1 MWRALDRASPTGV
14 SRASEIIDMDR
25 PVPVPTRRQTVNRL
39 PRNLAAAL
47 SIAAGLAVLAPTV
60 AQAQDAQPVVQY
72 RQSLMDALRA
82 HMGGVNA
89 ATTGT
94 APIGHSEYHAVA
106 FERMAQALANAFP
119 EGSGGPSSRALP
131 AIWEN
136 RADFMDKVTDIQMA
150 AARLV
155 TASRTGDAEQIGS
168 AVQAVRGTC
177 GACHN
182 PYRAPAN

>member
-1 MWRALDRASPTGV
+1 MK
-14 SRASEIIDMDR
+14 
-25 PVPVPTRRQTVNRL
+25 RL
-39 PRNLAAAL
+39 HRNLAAAL
-47 SIAAGLAVLAPTV
+47 FIAPGFAAVAAT
-60 AQAQDAQPVVQY
+60 AATAQDASPVVEY
-72 RQSLMDALRA
+72 RQGLMDAFRT
-82 HMGGVNA
+82 HMGGVTA

-94 APIGHSEYHAVA
+94 APIGHAEYHAVA
-106 FERMAQALANAFP
+106 FERMTQALANAFP
-119 EGSGGPSSRALP
+119 EGSGGAGSRALP

-136 RADFMDKVTDIQMA
+136 RGDFTDRVTAIQMA

-168 AVQAVRGTC
+168 AAQAVRATC